1 MKFTLDVEVLSP
13 SEFIVISNGI
23 LKSKLTDKEITVW
36 KYIEMN
42 PLPAYLVSIVIG
54 KFSVAESSYN
64 GLPLYYYWPEETSKE
79 DAMISFSETP
89 QMVGFFEDYFDT
101 RFPFEKYSQS
111 AVDNFEFGGMENSS
125 CTTLTRN
132 VLHDKITS
140 IEYHNDIFLIAHE
153 LAHQWF
159 GDMVTCRDW
168 SHIWLNEGFA
178 TYCEL
183 LYWEKT
189 RGIDEFHYSLIKNT
203 DMYFEE
209 ANDQYRRPL
218 VTKLYKHPDELFDV
232 HSYEKAG
239 FILHMIRN
247 HLGDLNFRK
256 SLKAYLTKYQHK
268 SAESDDLLKIFE
280 SVSGVEMHSFF
291 DQWIYMEG
299 HPDLQIDFALE
310 DIDSN
315 ADGNSVK
322 KLTIKIK
329 QGNDNLHSTES
340 SIYYKFQ
347 LEINVNLLDDTGRK
361 RQVSHLMDVKGHTS
375 EATTNID
382 RNFIID
388 TISIDPKFKILKNIK
403 SIKILNETP
412 HFQLKKLLFNQ
423 MKKGETIIE
432 RISAIRLLKN
442 QYSEEVV
449 TALQDSI
456 IEDKFYGVSIEAANI
471 IGSFYDKNN
480 YEKSDRSYQALISI
494 LKSRVVYDNLRPE
507 IKKAILKNI
516 GLFERPDSIVLLE
529 DFIQKSNTDSIFIK
543 SAAATAIGKA
553 CKGLLDKQEKERII
567 SILKNL
573 VESTTTFQSILA
585 TGGLDGLKELSKEKD
600 QDIHLNVANFFL
612 QNTDQ
617 SKDYFV
623 RAKATASMGKFLT
636 NKSDPSNPIIIKM
649 NMVVFDR
656 LKELLRDDRRKIKIN
671 ACAALSD
678 DDAKFDTNPD
688 KRTYESIDELIDTA
702 RNDIDGF
709 VRRKAEGSANIIRE
723 WVAAWANKPLTINA
737 KSEVRH
743 SNLTQIDNSS

>member
-1 MKFTLDVEVLSP
+1 MNQLNENYDKKLCLKSSKKNFAFPGSEMHEIPISCFTIEHMSLRIRPDFVNKVLVDCNQQLRVRAFQDISCISLDISEIRIDRIESSPINISEFRCTHDQKLIIEFSEIFRKESTIDINILYSTGYNELNSTEGFNSPKNGFHFITKDSQNKQIPAYQAWTQGQATESPYWFPCVDNPQMKFTLDVEVVSP

-23 LKSKLTDKEITVW
+23 LKSKLTDNEITVW

-54 KFSVAESSYN
+54 KFSVAESNYN

-79 DAMISFSETP
+79 DAMLSFSETP
-89 QMVGFFEDYFDT
+89 QMVGFFEEYFDT

-168 SHIWLNEGFA
+168 PHIWLNEGFA

-299 HPDLQIDFALE
+299 HPDLQIDFSLE

-315 ADGNSVK
+315 ADGNSIK

-329 QGNDNLHSTES
+329 QGNDNLNGTES

-347 LEINVNLLDDTGRK
+347 LEIKVNLLDDTGRK
-361 RQVSHLMDVKGHTS
+361 RQVLHLMDIKGHTS
-375 EATTNID
+375 EGTTNID
-382 RNFIID
+382 RNFLID

-494 LKSRVVYDNLRPE
+494 LKIE
-507 IKKAILKNI
+507 
-516 GLFERPDSIVLLE
+516 
-529 DFIQKSNTDSIFIK
+529 
-543 SAAATAIGKA
+543 
-553 CKGLLDKQEKERII
+553 
-567 SILKNL
+567 
-573 VESTTTFQSILA
+573 
-585 TGGLDGLKELSKEKD
+585 
-600 QDIHLNVANFFL
+600 
-612 QNTDQ
+612 
-617 SKDYFV
+617 
-623 RAKATASMGKFLT
+623 
-636 NKSDPSNPIIIKM
+636 
-649 NMVVFDR
+649 
-656 LKELLRDDRRKIKIN
+656 
-671 ACAALSD
+671 
-678 DDAKFDTNPD
+678 
-688 KRTYESIDELIDTA
+688 
-702 RNDIDGF
+702 
-709 VRRKAEGSANIIRE
+709 
-723 WVAAWANKPLTINA
+723 
-737 KSEVRH
+737 
-743 SNLTQIDNSS
+743 